1 MRRTIPFFLALYLP
15 FFAFRCLA
23 QDDPATVAKAQD
35 RAYATVQAHLNWT
48 KQTSHGATIR
58 AEESSRHPDAIQYR
72 MFVSGL
78 PTDTSYTAV
87 SWPVNGTPTQVMQG
101 ITIGKDGVFTC
112 AGRTPEECGDAAK
125 PDDAIDFTF
134 YPQKGEPYR
143 MLFVSEHG
151 PQSRVAIVLV
161 PDPIKATDKVC
172 SLTAVRLS
180 PKFELSYITGSGFGP
195 NAQVSFDTQSW
206 NEKHMIPGL
215 ADADGDVQLTML
227 NRVVGH
233 DRGITRQSVGCR
245 LQPFSRFEWGPVNLP
260 AREALSNKRSRTRRA
275 GCGSAPAPPVDL
287 QWLKAQQTALAAQ
300 DPVFVAD
307 IAGYSNCRGSVKPS
321 SAVLSHSREA
331 TMCYQCLLSAAC
343 KGPISSPACS
353 TQRWPHKCQAMRWL
367 IYTRWSARGIS
378 IEKKWKPCLHLTNRL
393 EGKKNLNYDAAAYSD
408 LLQAIG
414 HEVHAKYCD
423 SPNRRRSPKRIGA
436 GQAGLASFP
445 AIPRAVPPCRLEAS
459 RAGIE
464 EGKRTTKNKQG
475 RKALHPLRGSPQ
487 RMRHPEIQK
496 LPQIKYVR

>member
-206 NEKHMIPGL
+206 DEKHMIPGQ
-215 ADADGDVQLTML
+215 ADADGNVQLTML
-227 NRVVGH
+227 NGVVGH
-233 DRGITRQSVGCR
+233 DRGITSVKALGADCSPS
-245 LQPFSRFEWGPVNLP
+245 LEFEWGPVNLP
-260 AREALSNKRSRTRRA
+260 ASGSAQQQTQSNQEA

-307 IAGYSNCRGSVKPS
+307 IRRLFELQGLRKTLERSALAQPRGYHVLSMPS
-321 SAVLSHSREA
+321 LSCLQRPDLVARLFDAKMAAQMSGDEMVDLYALVCTRHFHREEVEAVLASYE
-331 TMCYQCLLSAAC
+331 
-343 KGPISSPACS
+343 SP
-353 TQRWPHKCQAMRWL
+353 
-367 IYTRWSARGIS
+367 G
-378 IEKKWKPCLHLTNRL
+378 
-393 EGKKNLNYDAAAYSD
+393 GKKNLNYDAAAYSD
-408 LLQAIG
+408 LQAIG
-414 HEVHAKYCD
+414 HEYTQK
-423 SPNRRRSPKRIGA
+423 I
-436 GQAGLASFP
+436 
-445 AIPRAVPPCRLEAS
+445 AIPRIVAEVQKELGPV
-459 RAGIE
+459 
-464 EGKRTTKNKQG
+464 KQD
-475 RKALHPLRGSPQ
+475 
-487 RMRHPEIQK
+487 
-496 LPQIKYVR
+496 